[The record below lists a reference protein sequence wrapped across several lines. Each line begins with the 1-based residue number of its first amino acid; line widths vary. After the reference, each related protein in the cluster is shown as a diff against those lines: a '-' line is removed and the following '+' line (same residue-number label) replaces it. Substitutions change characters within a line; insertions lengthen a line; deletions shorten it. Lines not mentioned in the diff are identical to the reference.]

1 MREGL
6 QLWREV
12 EGRLITIL
20 GRGSPGEEAD
30 VSQPEVGS
38 RVECVCVCVCV
49 YVCVSGWWWWLTPGD
64 EAGDEDVLRPRAEAQ
79 NSVQLS
85 A

>member
-1 MREGL
+1 M
-6 QLWREV
+6 
-12 EGRLITIL
+12 
-20 GRGSPGEEAD
+20 
-30 VSQPEVGS
+30 
-38 RVECVCVCVCV
+38 CVCM
-49 YVCVSGWWWWLTPGD
+49 YVCVSGWWWWLTPGN

>member
-1 MREGL
+1 M
-6 QLWREV
+6 
-12 EGRLITIL
+12 
-20 GRGSPGEEAD
+20 
-30 VSQPEVGS
+30 
-38 RVECVCVCVCV
+38 CVCVCV